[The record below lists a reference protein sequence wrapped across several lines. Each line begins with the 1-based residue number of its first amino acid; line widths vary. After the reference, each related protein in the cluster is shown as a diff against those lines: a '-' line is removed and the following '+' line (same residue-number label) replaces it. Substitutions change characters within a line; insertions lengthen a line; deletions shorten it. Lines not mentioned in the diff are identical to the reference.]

1 MTRQPCSAE
10 KSYPTRP
17 YHSACAH
24 GEDHSFERHE
34 KYPRRGGVV
43 CRRLPGTALRPRRYE
58 MEYTILL
65 HPDVEQGGY
74 WVTVPAL
81 PGCVSQGDAREAI
94 RLHIAGMIEDGE
106 SVPEE
111 TAHFQAVV
119 IDVAA

>member
-1 MTRQPCSAE
+1 
-10 KSYPTRP
+10 
-17 YHSACAH
+17 
-24 GEDHSFERHE
+24 
-34 KYPRRGGVV
+34 
-43 CRRLPGTALRPRRYE
+43 

-81 PGCVSQGDAREAI
+81 PGCVSQGDTLEEAIANAREAI